1 LICRKTIRLLG
12 AIVQLAGL
20 RKTPKLIVRPR
31 NTFPALK
38 ILLMKIT
45 EIKVLKGPN
54 YWSVRRP
61 KLIQLRLDLEE
72 MEQRPTNTIPG
83 FRERLEKMFPTMIEH
98 RCSVGTRGGFFQ
110 RVEEGTWMGHVIE
123 HIALELQTI
132 SGMDTGFGRTRGA
145 GEEGVYY
152 VVFSYMEEDAGVYAG
167 RASVRI
173 AQALI
178 DGTEYNLEEDIQRLR
193 EIREDT
199 RLGPST
205 GCIVD
210 EAVKRGIPFIRLN
223 KHSLVQLGYGIH
235 QKRIR
240 ATIASTTGNI
250 AVDIACDKEETKNLL
265 EAAEIPV
272 PRGTVIRTEEG
283 LKEAVDKYGYPL
295 VIKPIDGN
303 HGKGNTTNI
312 TTWEQAIKALAA
324 AKQYGRSVI
333 VEKFITGF
341 DFRILVINYKF
352 ICAALRTPA
361 AVTGDGEHTI
371 QWLIDET
378 NKDPRRGYGHEKVLT
393 QITIDQFTQKMLDE
407 KGYTLET
414 IPPKG
419 ELVLLKPTANLST
432 GGTSTDVTDE
442 VHPANIFMCER
453 IAKIIGL
460 DICGIDIMAS
470 DLRTPVTENGGAI
483 LEVNA
488 APGFRMH
495 IEPSEGLGRNVA
507 EPVVDMLFPKGSAG
521 RIPIIA
527 ITGTNGKT
535 TTTRL
540 TAHIAKS
547 AGKKVGYTTSDGV
560 YIQNQLMMK
569 GDCTG
574 PVSSTFVLKDPT
586 VDFAVLECARG
597 GILKSGLAFQNCE
610 VAVVTNVAA
619 DHIGL
624 GGINS
629 VEQMAKVK
637 AVVPETV
644 FPHGFAVLNA
654 DDDLVYAMRE
664 GLNCNIALFS
674 MDENNPRIRQH
685 SSEGGLSAVF
695 ENGFVSI
702 LKGNWKI
709 RVANVKDIPLTYDGK
724 AVHNINNCLPAVLS
738 CYLFRDITIEDIRSG
753 LNSFVPS
760 STQTPGRLNFFA
772 FKNFTMLADFAHNPH
787 GLRLLCDF
795 VSKLDYPSRI
805 GVISGTGDRRDED
818 IRELGEISA
827 HYFDEIIIRCDKNLR
842 GRTAEE
848 IIALLK
854 DGIERVNPGL
864 PTMVI
869 ENENEALEYIY
880 ANPRQGALYTIMCDV
895 VAGALDKIRE
905 LKDREEREEPVA
917 YKMQQVNGTIF
928 K

>member
-1 LICRKTIRLLG
+1 M
-12 AIVQLAGL
+12 
-20 RKTPKLIVRPR
+20 
-31 NTFPALK
+31 K
-38 ILLMKIT
+38 IL

-54 YWSVRRP
+54 YWSVRRL
-61 KLIQLRLDLEE
+61 KLIQMKLDLEE
-72 MEQRPTNTIPG
+72 LEQSPTNKIPG
-83 FRERLEKMFPTMIEH
+83 FRERLEKMFPSMIDH
-98 RCSVGTRGGFFQ
+98 RCSEAVRGGFFK
-110 RVEEGTWMGHVIE
+110 RVDEGTWMGHVIE
-123 HIALELQTI
+123 HIALELQTLA
-132 SGMDTGFGRTRGA
+132 GMDTGFGRTRTPE
-145 GEEGVYY
+145 GEKEGVYY
-152 VVFSYMEEDAGVYAG
+152 VVFSYMEEDAGVYAA
-167 RASVRI
+167 RAAVRI
-173 AQALI
+173 AQSLV
-178 DGTEYNLEEDIQRLR
+178 DGVGYNLAEDIQQLR

-210 EAVKRGIPFIRLN
+210 EAAKRGIPYIRLN
-223 KHSLVQLGYGIH
+223 KQSLVQLGYGVN

-240 ATIASTTGNI
+240 ATIASTTSNI
-250 AVDIACDKEETKNLL
+250 AVDIACDKEETKMLL

-272 PRGTVIRTEEG
+272 PRGTVVRTEEG
-283 LKEAVDKYGYPL
+283 VREAIEKFGYPL

-312 TTWEQAIKALAA
+312 NTWEQAVKAFEA
-324 AKQYGRSVI
+324 AKSYSRSVI
-333 VEKFITGF
+333 IEKFITGY
-341 DFRILVINYKF
+341 DFRCLVINYKF
-352 ICAALRTPA
+352 VCAALRTPA
-361 AVTGDGEHTI
+361 SVVGDGKNTI
-371 QWLIDET
+371 KWLIDET

-393 QITIDQFTQKMLDE
+393 QITIDQFTQKMLDDA
-407 KGYTLET
+407 GITLET
-414 IPPKG
+414 VPAKG
-419 ELVLLKPTANLST
+419 ERILLKPTANLST

-442 VHPANIFMCER
+442 VHPANVFMFER

-460 DICGIDIMAS
+460 DICGIDIMVN
-470 DLRTPVTENGGAI
+470 DLRTPVSESGGAI

-495 IEPSEGLGRNVA
+495 IDPSEGLPRNVA

-624 GGINS
+624 GGINT
-629 VEQMAKVK
+629 VDAMAKVK

-644 FPHGFAVLNA
+644 FPHGYAVLNA
-654 DDDLVYAMRE
+654 DDDLVYNMKE
-664 GLNCNIALFS
+664 GLKCNIALFS
-674 MDENNPRIRQH
+674 MDENNPRVKEH
-685 SSEGGLSAVF
+685 AAENGLACVF
-695 ENGFVSI
+695 ENGFVTI
-702 LKGNWKI
+702 MKGNWKI
-709 RVANVKDIPLTYDGK
+709 RVLSVKNIPLTYEGK
-724 AVHNINNCLPAVLS
+724 AVHNINNCLPAVLAA
-738 CYLFRDITIEDIRSG
+738 YLFRDITIEDIRTG
-753 LNSFVPS
+753 LQTFIPS
-760 STQTPGRLNFFA
+760 ESLTPGRLNFFH

-787 GLRLLCDF
+787 GLKLLCDF
-795 VSKLDYPSRI
+795 VSKLDYPTRI

-818 IRELGEISA
+818 IRELGEISGQ
-827 HYFDEIIIRCDKNLR
+827 YFDEIIMRCDKNLR
-842 GRTAEE
+842 GRTADEIMGLLEE
-848 IIALLK
+848 GIRKSNPSIPVIKIA
-854 DGIERVNPGL
+854 
-864 PTMVI
+864 
-869 ENENEALEYIY
+869 NENEALEYIY
-880 ANPRQGALYTIMCDV
+880 AHPKQGALYTIMCDV

-905 LKDREEREEPVA
+905 LKEREEKNSMRASQPV
-917 YKMQQVNGTIF
+917 
-928 K
+928 

>member
-1 LICRKTIRLLG
+1 M
-12 AIVQLAGL
+12 
-20 RKTPKLIVRPR
+20 
-31 NTFPALK
+31 K
-38 ILLMKIT
+38 IL

-54 YWSVRRP
+54 YWSVRRT
-61 KLIQLRLDLEE
+61 KLVQMKLDLEE
-72 MEQRPTNTIPG
+72 LEQRPTNKIEG
-83 FRERLEKMFPTMIEH
+83 FRERLEALFPSMYSH
-98 RCSVGTRGGFFQ
+98 RCSVGAPGGFFQ

-123 HIALELQTI
+123 HIALELQTLA
-132 SGMDTGFGRTRGA
+132 GMDTGFGRTRTPD
-145 GEEGVYY
+145 GEKEGVYY
-152 VVFSYMEEDAGVYAG
+152 VVFSYMEEDAGVYAAK
-167 RASVRI
+167 ASVNI
-173 AQALI
+173 AQALV
-178 DGTEYNLEEDIQRLR
+178 DGTAYNLAEDIQRLR

-205 GCIVD
+205 GCIVE
-210 EAVKRGIPFIRLN
+210 EAAKRGIPYIRLN
-223 KHSLVQLGYGIH
+223 KQSLVQLGYGVN

-240 ATIASTTGNI
+240 ATIASTTSNI
-250 AVDIACDKEETKNLL
+250 AVDIACDKEETKMLL

-272 PRGTVIRTEEG
+272 PRGTVVRTEAG
-283 LKEAVDKYGYPL
+283 LEEAITRFGYPL

-312 TTWEQAIKALAA
+312 TNREQAQRAFEA
-324 AKQYGRSVI
+324 AKEYSRSVI
-333 VEKFITGF
+333 VERFITGF
-341 DFRILVINYKF
+341 DFRCLVINYKF

-361 AVTGDGEHTI
+361 SVIGDGEHTI
-371 QWLIDET
+371 QWLIGEV

-393 QITIDQFTQKMLDE
+393 QITPDAFTQKMLDDT
-407 KGYTLET
+407 GYTLET
-414 IPPKG
+414 VPKKG
-419 ELVLLKPTANLST
+419 EQVLLKPTANLST

-442 VHPANIFMCER
+442 VHPANIFMFER

-460 DICGIDIMAS
+460 DICGIDVMAT
-470 DLRTPVTENGGAI
+470 DLRSPVSENGGAI

-495 IEPSEGLGRNVA
+495 IEPAEGLPRNVA
-507 EPVVDMLFPKGSAG
+507 EPVVDMLFPRGSAG

-547 AGKKVGYTTSDGV
+547 ANKKVGYTTSDGV

-574 PVSSTFVLKDPT
+574 PISSAFVLKDPT

-597 GILKSGLAFQNCE
+597 GILKAGLAFQNCE

-624 GGINS
+624 GGINT

-644 FPHGFAVLNA
+644 FPHGYAVLNA
-654 DDDLVYAMRE
+654 DDDLVYKMKDD
-664 GLNCNIALFS
+664 LKCNIALFS
-674 MDENNPRIRQH
+674 MDENNPRIKAH
-685 SSEGGLSAVF
+685 CAANGLACVY
-695 ENGFVSI
+695 ENGYVTI
-702 LKGNWKI
+702 MKGNWKI
-709 RVANVKDIPLTYDGK
+709 RVLPARNIPLTYEAK
-724 AVHNINNCLPAVLS
+724 AVHNINNCLPAVLAT
-738 CYLFRDITIEDIRSG
+738 YLFRDITIEDIRSG
-753 LNSFVPS
+753 LQTFIPS
-760 STQTPGRLNFFA
+760 ESLTPGRLNFFH
-772 FKNFTMLADFAHNPH
+772 FRNFTMLADFAHNPH

-795 VSKLDYPSRI
+795 VSKLEYPARI

-818 IRELGEISA
+818 IRELGAISA
-827 HYFDEIIIRCDKNLR
+827 QHFDEIIIRCDKNLR

-848 IIALLK
+848 IINLLK
-854 DGIERVNPGL
+854 DGIDSVNPDV
-864 PTMVI
+864 PTI
-869 ENENEALEYIY
+869 IIANENEALEYIY
-880 ANPRQGALYTIMCDV
+880 AHPRHGALYTIMCDV

-905 LKDREEREEPVA
+905 LKLREEQEPLVVS
-917 YKMQQVNGTIF
+917 QTV
-928 K
+928 

>member
-1 LICRKTIRLLG
+1 M
-12 AIVQLAGL
+12 
-20 RKTPKLIVRPR
+20 
-31 NTFPALK
+31 K
-38 ILLMKIT
+38 IL

-54 YWSVRRP
+54 YWSVRRN
-61 KLIQLRLDLEE
+61 KLIQMKLDLEE
-72 MEQRPTNTIPG
+72 KENMPTNKIPG
-83 FRERLEKMFPTMIEH
+83 FRERLEQLLPSLYEH
-98 RCSVGTRGGFFQ
+98 RCSVGEPGGFFQ
-110 RVEEGTWMGHVIE
+110 RVDEGTWMGHVVE
-123 HIALELQTI
+123 HIALEIQTLA
-132 SGMDTGFGRTRGA
+132 GMDTGFGRTRTPE
-145 GEEGVYY
+145 GEKEGVYY
-152 VVFSYMEEDAGVYAG
+152 VVFSYMEEDAGVYA
-167 RASVRI
+167 AKAAVRI

-178 DGTEYNLEEDIQRLR
+178 DGTAYDLSEDIQKMR

-210 EAVKRGIPFIRLN
+210 EAAKRGIPYIRLN
-223 KHSLVQLGYGIH
+223 KQSLVQLGYGVN

-250 AVDIACDKEETKNLL
+250 AVDIACDKEETKALL

-272 PRGTVIRTEEG
+272 PRGTVIRTEAG
-283 LKEAVDKYGYPL
+283 LDEAIERFGYPL

-312 TTWEQAIKALAA
+312 TNREHAIKAFEA
-324 AKQYGRSVI
+324 AKVFSRSVI
-333 VEKFITGF
+333 VERFITGY
-341 DFRILVINYKF
+341 DFRCLVINYKF

-361 AVTGDGEHTI
+361 SVVGDGINTI
-371 QWLIDET
+371 QWLIDEI

-393 QITIDQFTQKMLDE
+393 QITVDQFTQKMLDDANI
-407 KGYTLET
+407 TLEH
-414 IPPKG
+414 IPAKG
-419 ELVLLKPTANLST
+419 ERVLLKPTANLST

-442 VHPANIFMCER
+442 VHPANIFMFER

-460 DICGIDIMAS
+460 DICGIDVMAT
-470 DLRTPVTENGGAI
+470 DLRTPVAENGGAI

-495 IEPSEGLGRNVA
+495 IEPAEGLPRNVA

-574 PVSSTFVLKDPT
+574 PISSAFVLKDPT

-597 GILKSGLAFQNCE
+597 GILKAGLAFQNCE

-629 VEQMAKVK
+629 VEAMAKVK

-644 FPHGFAVLNA
+644 FPHGYAVLNA
-654 DDDLVYAMRE
+654 DDDLVYKMKHD
-664 GLNCNIALFS
+664 LKCNIALFS
-674 MDENNPRIRQH
+674 MDETNPRIKEH
-685 SSEGGLSAVF
+685 CNDNGLACVY
-695 ENGFVSI
+695 ENGYVTI
-702 LKGNWKI
+702 MKGNWKI
-709 RVANVKDIPLTYDGK
+709 RVLPARDIPLTYEAK

-738 CYLFRDITIEDIRSG
+738 AYLFRDITIDDIRIG
-753 LNSFVPS
+753 LQTFIPS
-760 STQTPGRLNFFA
+760 ESLTPGRLNFFH
-772 FKNFTMLADFAHNPH
+772 FRNFTMLADFAHNPH
-787 GLRLLCDF
+787 GLKLLCDF
-795 VSKLDYPSRI
+795 VSKLDYPAKI

-827 HYFDEIIIRCDKNLR
+827 TYFDEIIIRCDKNLR
-842 GRTAEE
+842 GRTADE
-848 IIALLK
+848 IIDLLK
-854 DGIERVNPGL
+854 EGINKVNPSIPVL
-864 PTMVI
+864 TIPNEDQALDHI
-869 ENENEALEYIY
+869 YENHK
-880 ANPRQGALYTIMCDV
+880 PGALYTIMCDV
-895 VAGALDKIRE
+895 VARALDKIKE
-905 LKDREEREEPVA
+905 LKVREEKEGAKTP
-917 YKMQQVNGTIF
+917 QTI
-928 K
+928 

>member
-1 LICRKTIRLLG
+1 
-12 AIVQLAGL
+12 
-20 RKTPKLIVRPR
+20 
-31 NTFPALK
+31 
-38 ILLMKIT
+38 MKVL

-54 YWSVRRP
+54 YWSVRRG
-61 KLIQLRLDLEE
+61 KLVQLKLDLEE
-72 MEQRPTNTIPG
+72 LEQLPTNKIPG
-83 FRERLEKMFPTMIEH
+83 FRERLEKLIPSLYEH
-98 RCSVGTRGGFFQ
+98 RCSEGKPGGFFS
-110 RVEEGTWMGHVIE
+110 RVDEGTWMGHVIE
-123 HIALELQTI
+123 HIALEIQTLA
-132 SGMDTGFGRTRGA
+132 GMDTGFGRTRGA
-145 GEEGVYY
+145 GEDGKYY
-152 VVFSYMEEDAGVYAG
+152 VVFSYMEEDAGVYA
-167 RASVRI
+167 AKAAVRI
-173 AQALI
+173 AQSLI
-178 DGTEYNLEEDIQRLR
+178 DDVEYNLQQDIQEMR

-223 KHSLVQLGYGIH
+223 KQSLVQLGYGVH

-250 AVDIACDKEETKNLL
+250 AVDIACDKEETKQLL
-265 EAAEIPV
+265 ESAEVPV

-283 LKEAVDKYGYPL
+283 LKEAIERFGYPL

-312 TTWEQAIKALAA
+312 TTWEVAVKALEA
-324 AKQYGRSVI
+324 AKQYGRNVI

-341 DFRILVINYKF
+341 DFRALVINYKF

-361 AVTGDGEHTI
+361 SVVGDGVHTI

-378 NKDPRRGYGHEKVLT
+378 NKDPRRGFGHEKVLT
-393 QITIDQFTQKMLDE
+393 QITIDDFTWKMLND

-414 IPPKG
+414 VPPKD

-442 VHPANIFMCER
+442 VHPANVFMFER
-453 IAKIIGL
+453 IARIIGL
-460 DICGIDIMAS
+460 DICGIDVMAI
-470 DLRTPVTENGGAI
+470 DLRSPVNENGGAV

-495 IEPSEGLGRNVA
+495 IEPAVGLARNVA

-560 YIQNQLMMK
+560 YIQNQMMMK

-574 PVSSTFVLKDPT
+574 PISSAFVLKDPT

-597 GILKSGLAFQNCE
+597 GILKAGLAFQNCE

-624 GGINS
+624 GGINN

-644 FPHGFAVLNA
+644 FPHGYAVLNA
-654 DDDLVYAMRE
+654 DDDLVYKMKDD
-664 GLNCNIALFS
+664 LKCNVALFS
-674 MDENNPRIRQH
+674 MNENNPRIKEH
-685 SSEGGLSAVF
+685 CSEGGLATVF
-695 ENGFVSI
+695 ENGYISI

-709 RVANVKDIPLTYDGK
+709 RVMSVKDIPLTFEGK
-724 AVHNINNCLPAVLS
+724 AVHNISNCLPAVLAS
-738 CYLFRDITIEDIRSG
+738 YLFRDITIEDIRSA
-753 LNSFVPS
+753 LTSFIPS
-760 STQTPGRLNFFA
+760 SAQTPGRLNFFH

-787 GLRLLCDF
+787 GLKLLCDF
-795 VSKLDYPSRI
+795 ISKLDYKRRI

-827 HYFDEIIIRCDKNLR
+827 NYFDEIIIRCDKNLR
-842 GRTAEE
+842 GRTADE
-848 IIALLK
+848 IIGLLK
-854 DGIERVNPGL
+854 EGIEKVNPSM
-864 PTMVI
+864 PVMI
-869 ENENEALEYIY
+869 IANENEALEYIY
-880 ANPRQGALYTIMCDV
+880 EHPQHGALYTIMCDV
-895 VAGALDKIRE
+895 VAGALDKIRQ
-905 LKDREEREEPVA
+905 LKEREDQEKPSFA
-917 YKMQQVNGTIF
+917 GYTS
-928 K
+928 

>member
-1 LICRKTIRLLG
+1 M
-12 AIVQLAGL
+12 
-20 RKTPKLIVRPR
+20 
-31 NTFPALK
+31 K
-38 ILLMKIT
+38 IL

-61 KLIQLRLDLEE
+61 KLIQMKLDLEE
-72 MEQRPTNTIPG
+72 MEQRPTNSIPG
-83 FRERLEKMFPTMIEH
+83 FRERLEKLLPSLYEH
-98 RCSVGTRGGFFQ
+98 HCSEGKPGGFFS
-110 RVEEGTWMGHVIE
+110 RVEDGTWMGHVIE
-123 HIALELQTI
+123 HIALEIQTLA
-132 SGMDTGFGRTRGA
+132 GMDTGFGRTRGT
-145 GEEGVYY
+145 GEKEGVYH
-152 VVFSYMEEDAGVYAG
+152 VIFSYMEEDAGVYA
-167 RASVRI
+167 AKAAVRI
-173 AQALI
+173 AQALV
-178 DGTEYNLEEDIQRLR
+178 DGTEYNLDEDIQRMR

-205 GCIVD
+205 GCIVE
-210 EAVKRGIPFIRLN
+210 EAAKRGIPYIRLN
-223 KHSLVQLGYGIH
+223 RQSLVQLGYGVN

-240 ATIASTTGNI
+240 ATIASTTSNI
-250 AVDIACDKEETKNLL
+250 AVDIACDKEETKMLL

-272 PRGTVIRTEEG
+272 PRGTVIRSEEG
-283 LKEAVDKYGYPL
+283 LKEAVEKYGYPL

-312 TTWEQAIKALAA
+312 TNWEQATKALEA
-324 AKQYGRSVI
+324 AKYYGRNVI

-341 DFRILVINYKF
+341 DFRCLVINYKF

-361 AVTGDGEHTI
+361 SVVGDGVHNI

-393 QITIDQFTQKMLDE
+393 QITIDQFTQKMLDDL
-407 KGYTLET
+407 KYTLDT
-414 IPPKG
+414 VPAKG

-442 VHPANIFMCER
+442 VHPANIFMFER

-460 DICGIDIMAS
+460 DICGIDVMAT
-470 DLRTPVTENGGAI
+470 DLRTPVAENGGAI

-495 IEPSEGLGRNVA
+495 IEPAEGLPRNVA

-527 ITGTNGKT
+527 VTGTNGKT

-574 PVSSTFVLKDPT
+574 PISSAFVLKDPT

-610 VAVVTNVAA
+610 VAIVTNVAA
-619 DHIGL
+619 DHMGL
-624 GGINS
+624 GGINTL
-629 VEQMAKVK
+629 EQMAKLKGVI
-637 AVVPETV
+637 PETV
-644 FPHGFAVLNA
+644 FPHGYAILNA
-654 DDDLVYAMRE
+654 DDDLVYKMKE
-664 GLNCNIALFS
+664 GLECNVALFS
-674 MDENNPRIRQH
+674 MDENNPRIKKH
-685 SSEGGLSAVF
+685 CGDGGLASVF
-695 ENGFVSI
+695 ENGYVTI
-702 LKGNWKI
+702 MKGTWKV
-709 RVANVKDIPLTYDGK
+709 RVLPVKKIPLTYEGK
-724 AVHNINNCLPAVLS
+724 ALHNVNNCLPAVLAT
-738 CYLFRDITIEDIRSG
+738 YLYRDISIDDIRTG
-753 LNSFVPS
+753 LQTFIPS
-760 STQTPGRLNFFA
+760 ESLTPGRLNFFH

-787 GLRLLCDF
+787 GLKLLCDF
-795 VSKLDYPSRI
+795 VSKLDYPAKV

-827 HYFDEIIIRCDKNLR
+827 QYFDEIIIRCDKNLR
-842 GRTAEE
+842 GRTADE
-848 IIALLK
+848 IIGLLK
-854 DGIERVNPGL
+854 EGIEKVNPDI
-864 PTMVI
+864 PTTTI
-869 ENENEALEYIY
+869 ANENEALEYIY
-880 ANPRQGALYTIMCDV
+880 ANHRPGALYTIMCDV
-895 VAGALDKIRE
+895 VAGALDKIAE
-905 LKDREEREEPVA
+905 LKEREEKGPVRA
-917 YKMQQVNGTIF
+917 SHPV
-928 K
+928 

>member
-1 LICRKTIRLLG
+1 M
-12 AIVQLAGL
+12 
-20 RKTPKLIVRPR
+20 
-31 NTFPALK
+31 K
-38 ILLMKIT
+38 IL

-54 YWSVRRP
+54 YWSVRRN
-61 KLIQLRLDLEE
+61 KLIQMKLDLEE
-72 MEQRPTNTIPG
+72 KENMPTNKIPG
-83 FRERLEKMFPTMIEH
+83 FRERLEKLLPSLYEH
-98 RCSVGTRGGFFQ
+98 RCSVGKPGGFFQ
-110 RVEEGTWMGHVIE
+110 RVDEGTWMGHVVE
-123 HIALELQTI
+123 HIALEIQTLA
-132 SGMDTGFGRTRGA
+132 GMDTGFGRTRTPE
-145 GEEGVYY
+145 GEKEGIYY
-152 VVFSYMEEDAGVYAG
+152 VVFSYMEEDAGVYA
-167 RASVRI
+167 AKAAVRI

-178 DGTEYNLEEDIQRLR
+178 DGADYDLTDDIQKMR

-210 EAVKRGIPFIRLN
+210 EAAKRGIPYIRLN
-223 KHSLVQLGYGIH
+223 KHSLVQLGYGVN

-240 ATIASTTGNI
+240 ATIASTTSNI
-250 AVDIACDKEETKNLL
+250 AVDIACDKEETKLLL

-272 PRGTVIRTEEG
+272 PRGTVIRTESG
-283 LKEAVDKYGYPL
+283 LDEAIEKFGYPL

-312 TTWEQAIKALAA
+312 TTKEQALKAFEA
-324 AKQYGRSVI
+324 AKHYSRSVI
-333 VEKFITGF
+333 VERFITGY
-341 DFRILVINYKF
+341 DFRCLVINYKF

-361 AVTGDGEHTI
+361 SVVGDGIHNI

-393 QITIDQFTQKMLDE
+393 QITVDQFTEKMLDD

-414 IPPKG
+414 IPSKG
-419 ELVLLKPTANLST
+419 ERVLLKPTANLST

-442 VHPANIFMCER
+442 VHPANIFMFER

-460 DICGIDIMAS
+460 DICGIDVMAS
-470 DLRTPVTENGGAI
+470 DLRSPLSENGGAI

-495 IEPSEGLGRNVA
+495 IEPAEGLPRNVA
-507 EPVVDMLFPKGSAG
+507 EPVVDMLFPKGSVG

-547 AGKKVGYTTSDGV
+547 AAKKVGYTTSDGV

-574 PVSSTFVLKDPT
+574 PVSSAFVLKDPT

-624 GGINS
+624 GGIHS

-644 FPHGFAVLNA
+644 FPHGYAVLNA
-654 DDDLVYAMRE
+654 DDDLVYKMKYD
-664 GLNCNIALFS
+664 LKCNIALFS
-674 MDENNPRIRQH
+674 MDENNPRIKEH
-685 SSEGGLSAVF
+685 CADHGLACVY
-695 ENGFVSI
+695 ENGFI
-702 LKGNWKI
+702 TIMKGNWKI
-709 RVANVKDIPLTYDGK
+709 RVLPARDIPITYEAK

-738 CYLFRDITIEDIRSG
+738 AYLFRDITIEDIRTG
-753 LNSFVPS
+753 LQTFIPS
-760 STQTPGRLNFFA
+760 ERLTPGRLNFFH
-772 FKNFTMLADFAHNPH
+772 FKDFTILADFAHNPH
-787 GLRLLCDF
+787 GMKLLCDF
-795 VSKLDYPSRI
+795 VSKLEYPAKI

-818 IRELGEISA
+818 IRELGKIA
-827 HYFDEIIIRCDKNLR
+827 ARHFDEIIIRCDKNLR
-842 GRTAEE
+842 GRTADE

-854 DGIERVNPGL
+854 EGIEKVNPDI
-864 PTMVI
+864 PVMTI
-869 ENENEALEYIY
+869 PNEDQALDYIY
-880 ANPRQGALYTIMCDV
+880 ENHKPGTLYTIMCDV
-895 VAGALDKIRE
+895 VARALDKIKE
-905 LKDREEREEPVA
+905 LKVKEENEEAKSRQAV
-917 YKMQQVNGTIF
+917 
-928 K
+928 

>member
-1 LICRKTIRLLG
+1 M
-12 AIVQLAGL
+12 
-20 RKTPKLIVRPR
+20 
-31 NTFPALK
+31 K
-38 ILLMKIT
+38 IL

-54 YWSVRRP
+54 YWSVRRL
-61 KLIQLRLDLEE
+61 KLVQMKLDLEA
-72 MEQRPTNTIPG
+72 MEQRPTNKIDG
-83 FRERLEKMFPTMIEH
+83 FRQRLEKMFPTMIEH
-98 RCSVGTRGGFFQ
+98 RCSEAMRGGFFK
-110 RVEEGTWMGHVIE
+110 RVDEGTWMGHVIE
-123 HIALELQTI
+123 HIALELQTLA
-132 SGMDTGFGRTRGA
+132 GMDTGFGRTRGA

-152 VVFSYMEEDAGVYAG
+152 VVFSYMEEDAGVYAAK
-167 RASVRI
+167 ASVRI

-178 DGTEYNLEEDIQRLR
+178 DGSPYNLDEDIQQLR

-223 KHSLVQLGYGIH
+223 KQSLVQLGYGVH

-250 AVDIACDKEETKNLL
+250 AVDIACDKEETKALL

-272 PRGTVIRTEEG
+272 PRGTVIRSEAG
-283 LKEAVDKYGYPL
+283 LKDAVDKYGYPL

-312 TTWEQAIKALAA
+312 TTWEQALKALEAA
-324 AKQYGRSVI
+324 QKYGRSVI
-333 VEKFITGF
+333 VERFITGF

-361 AVTGDGEHTI
+361 SVVGDGANTI
-371 QWLIDET
+371 QWLIDAT

-414 IPPKG
+414 VPAKG

-460 DICGIDIMAS
+460 DICGIDIMAA
-470 DLRTPVTENGGAI
+470 DLRTPVSENGGAI

-495 IEPSEGLGRNVA
+495 IEPAEGLPRNVA
-507 EPVVDMLFPKGSAG
+507 EPVIDMLFPKGSTG

-540 TAHIAKS
+540 TSYIAKS

-574 PVSSTFVLKDPT
+574 PVSSQFVLKDPT

-597 GILKSGLAFQNCE
+597 GILKSGLAFQNCD
-610 VAVVTNVAA
+610 VAIVTNVAA

-624 GGINS
+624 GGINT

-644 FPHGFAVLNA
+644 FPHGYAVLNA
-654 DDDLVYAMRE
+654 DDDLVYAMKDD
-664 GLNCNIALFS
+664 LKCNIALFS
-674 MDENNPRIRQH
+674 MDENNPRIKAH
-685 SSEGGLSAVF
+685 CSEGGLATVF

-702 LKGNWKI
+702 LKGTWKI
-709 RVANVKDIPLTYDGK
+709 RVMHVKDIPLTYEGK
-724 AVHNINNCLPAVLS
+724 AVHNIANCLPSVMAT
-738 CYLFRDITIEDIRSG
+738 YLFRDITIEDIRAA
-753 LNSFVPS
+753 LTSFVPS
-760 STQTPGRLNFFA
+760 STQTPGRLNFFH

-787 GLRLLCDF
+787 GLQLLCEF
-795 VSKLDYPSRI
+795 VKQLDYPAKV

-818 IRELGEISA
+818 IRELGAISGQ
-827 HYFDEIIIRCDKNLR
+827 YFDEIIMRCDKNLR

-848 IIALLK
+848 IMNLLEE
-854 DGIERVNPGL
+854 GIRQVNPSIKI
-864 PTMVI
+864 TKI
-869 ENENEALEYIY
+869 ANENQALEYIY
-880 ANPRQGALYTIMCDV
+880 ANPIPGALYTVMCDV
-895 VAGALDKIRE
+895 VAGALDKISE
-905 LKDREEREEPVA
+905 LKERETNTSKTA
-917 YKMQQVNGTIF
+917 MA
-928 K
+928 